1 MTGSWGL
8 RRIVLFTDNHREVVN
23 AIAAQRQGFLLSTE
37 TTIFIGVAI
46 YLVIM
51 LYIGVR
57 ASKKS
62 DSTENFIVAGRG
74 MPIWIGSATIV
85 ATWFGGGTM
94 MGAAGAS
101 YERGLLG
108 VIADPFGGA
117 LCLFIVGF
125 FFARI
130 FRRLGLLTIVDLFEI
145 RFGKTAATV
154 AAIATISTQV
164 GWTGALL
171 VAFGFVFE
179 SLTGVPIHIGI
190 MGGAVVVFVYTVA
203 GGMWAVAV
211 TDFVQMVVIAIGLVM
226 LLVVVLIDAGGWG
239 NITPHLP
246 EDTFSIVP
254 PERSPSVWLNYLRAW
269 FIVGI
274 ADVTAQTLIQRAM
287 SAKDE
292 KAAQNSFY
300 LASCGH
306 LSLGMIP
313 VTLGIIASV
322 TMPGLAQP
330 ETVIP
335 TLAIEHLHPVA
346 IAIFVGALL
355 AAIMSSADSALL
367 AAASVFSVNILP
379 FFKRKISDK
388 QRLLATRMAVPVFG
402 TFAIYVA
409 LEVQVVYDLILDS
422 NSVKLVCVTVPF
434 IAGVWWKRANRAGVL
449 ASMAMGFLTW
459 LVAILVVP
467 EFPGDL
473 LGLLVGLIVLII
485 VSPLTQKFDPPK
497 PLRDGSGAE
506 VEFKDRLGSI
516 PIFSKDR

>member
-1 MTGSWGL
+1 M
-8 RRIVLFTDNHREVVN
+8 
-23 AIAAQRQGFLLSTE
+23 QGFLLSTE
-37 TTIFIGVAI
+37 TTIFVGVAI
-46 YLVIM
+46 YLAIM

-74 MPIWIGSATIV
+74 LPIWIGSATII

-94 MGAAGAS
+94 MGSAGAS
-101 YERGLLG
+101 YERGLTG

-130 FRRLGLLTIVDLFEI
+130 FRRMGLLTIVDLFEL
-145 RFGKTAATV
+145 RFGKIAATI
-154 AAIATISTQV
+154 AAIATISTQI

-171 VAFGFVFE
+171 VAFGYVFE
-179 SLTGVPIHIGI
+179 TLTGVPIHIGI
-190 MGGAVVVFVYTVA
+190 IGGAVVVFVYTVA
-203 GGMWAVAV
+203 GGMWAVAM

-246 EDTFSIVP
+246 EDTFSMVP
-254 PERSPSVWLNYLRAW
+254 AERSPSVWLNYLRAW
-269 FIVGI
+269 LIVGI

-292 KAAQNSFY
+292 RTAQNSFY
-300 LASCGH
+300 LAGFGH

-322 TMPGLAQP
+322 TMPGLTEP

-335 TLAIEHLHPVA
+335 TLAIEHLHPAA
-346 IAIFVGALL
+346 IAVFVGALL

-367 AAASVFSVNILP
+367 GASSVFSVNILP
-379 FFKRKISDK
+379 LFKRQVSDK
-388 QRLLATRMAVPVFG
+388 QRLLATRIAIPVLG
-402 TFAIYVA
+402 SFAIYVA

-422 NSVKLVCVTVPF
+422 NSIKLVCVTVPF
-434 IAGVWWKRANRAGVL
+434 IAGVWWKRANRVGVL
-449 ASMAMGFLTW
+449 ASMAIGFLTW
-459 LVAILVVP
+459 LVAILLAP
-467 EFPGDL
+467 GLPGDL
-473 LGLLVGLIVLII
+473 LGLLAGLITLLI
-485 VSPLTQKFDPPK
+485 VVPFTQKIDPPR
-497 PLRDGSGAE
+497 PLRDGNGEE
-506 VEFKDRLGSI
+506 VEFKNRLGSL
-516 PIFSKDR
+516 PIFSRGR

>member
-1 MTGSWGL
+1 M
-8 RRIVLFTDNHREVVN
+8 
-23 AIAAQRQGFLLSTE
+23 LSTE
-37 TTIFIGVAI
+37 TTIFVGVGI

-74 MPIWIGSATIV
+74 MPIWIGSATII

-94 MGAAGAS
+94 MGGAGAS

-130 FRRLGLLTIVDLFEI
+130 FRRLGLLTIIDLFEI
-145 RFGKTAATV
+145 RYGKIASTI
-154 AAIATISTQV
+154 AAIATISTNI

-171 VAFGFVFE
+171 VAFGYVFE
-179 SLTGVPIHIGI
+179 TLTGVPLHIGI
-190 MGGAVVVFVYTVA
+190 IGGAVVVFVYTVA

-211 TDFVQMVVIAIGLVM
+211 TDFVQMVIIAIGLVM
-226 LLVVVLIDAGGWG
+226 LLIVVLIDAGGWG
-239 NITPHLP
+239 NIAPQLH
-246 EDTFSIVP
+246 EDTFSMVP
-254 PERSPSVWLNYLRAW
+254 VERSPSIWFNYMRAW
-269 FIVGI
+269 LIVGL

-287 SAKDE
+287 SAKNE
-292 KAAQNSFY
+292 KTAQNSFY
-300 LASCGH
+300 LAGFGH

-322 TMPGLAQP
+322 TMPGLAEP

-379 FFKRKISDK
+379 LLRRNVSDK
-388 QRLLATRMAVPVFG
+388 ERLLATRIAIPVFG
-402 TFAIYVA
+402 SFAIYVA

-434 IAGVWWKRANRAGVL
+434 VAGVWWKRANRLSVL
-449 ASMAMGFLTW
+449 ASMAAGFLTW
-459 LVAILVVP
+459 LITIFVAP

-473 LGLLVGLIVLII
+473 LGLLVALITLLIVA
-485 VSPLTQKFDPPK
+485 PLTQKIDPPK
-497 PLRDGSGAE
+497 PLRNHIGEE
-506 VEFKDRLGSI
+506 VEFKDRLGSL
-516 PIFSKDR
+516 PIFSRVR